1 VVRIISPKV
10 DPETQAVLLDENGQ
24 PQMHESVMVLDTME
38 KYYNFKNHDYPAGTV
53 YQVDVLTPRNLK
65 PSLIRWKYINESG
78 QEVYMNIFDHPV
90 IKSTF
95 DLKGELDAN
104 YRK

>member
-1 VVRIISPKV
+1 
-10 DPETQAVLLDENGQ
+10 
-24 PQMHESVMVLDTME
+24 MHESVMVLDTME

-78 QEVYMNIFDHPV
+78 
-90 IKSTF
+90 
-95 DLKGELDAN
+95 
-104 YRK
+104 